1 MRPGSLAFRNRRL
14 HNAVVRIIK
23 PATVKS
29 WASRHADAGEALE
42 KWMTLV
48 EDAEWKNLV
57 EMRAVIPSADEVTV
71 ESGRRVAVFNIG
83 GNKYRLIAAVHY
95 NTQIVYA
102 LLFMTHAE
110 YDKSKWKK
118 VL

>member
-1 MRPGSLAFRNRRL
+1 MSTDQLKKMSISAVPRP
-14 HNAVVRIIK
+14 VDERIDSHPGI
-23 PATVKS
+23 S
-29 WASRHADAGEALE
+29 FIASSTGR
-42 KWMTLV
+42 V
-48 EDAEWKNLV
+48 
-57 EMRAVIPSADEVTV
+57 MRAVISSTDDVTV
-71 ESGRRVAVFNIG
+71 ESGRRVVVFNIG

-110 YDKSKWKK
+110 YDKDKWKK

>member
-1 MRPGSLAFRNRRL
+1 M
-14 HNAVVRIIK
+14 RIIK
-23 PATVKS
+23 PVTVDG
-29 WASRHADAGEALE
+29 WASRHADAVGALG
-42 KWMTLV
+42 KWMTIV
-48 EDAEWKNLV
+48 EDAEWKDFA
-57 EMRAVIPSADEVTV
+57 EMRAVISSADEVIV
-71 ESGRRVAVFNIG
+71 ESGRRVVVFNIG

-110 YDKSKWKK
+110 YDKDRWKK

>member
-1 MRPGSLAFRNRRL
+1 M
-14 HNAVVRIIK
+14 RIIK
-23 PATVKS
+23 PATIKK
-29 WASRHADAGEALE
+29 WASKHADAAAALE
-42 KWMTLV
+42 KWMTLM

-57 EMRAVIPSADEVTV
+57 EMRTVISAADEVMV
-71 ESGRRVAVFNIG
+71 ESGRRVVVFNIG

-102 LLFMTHAE
+102 MRFMTHAQ
-110 YDKSKWKK
+110 YDKGKWKK

>member
-1 MRPGSLAFRNRRL
+1 M
-14 HNAVVRIIK
+14 RIIK
-23 PATVKS
+23 PVTVRR
-29 WASRHADAGEALE
+29 WASQRADAAGALV

-48 EDAEWKNLV
+48 EDAEWASFAQ
-57 EMRAVIPSADEVTV
+57 MRCAFASVDEVV
-71 ESGRRVAVFNIG
+71 VASGRRVAVFNIG

-102 LLFMTHAE
+102 MLFMTHAE
-110 YDKSKWKK
+110 YDKDRWKK